1 MRTDKNWS
9 VFFSL
14 IKLYVLRIFCPF
26 LCTASGAV
34 YTNEIC
40 QPSDSKNVCCK
51 RETPAAGIWFN
62 FSMKKKIVFLLL
74 SPDGGG

>member
-1 MRTDKNWS
+1 MFCA
-9 VFFSL
+9 FFAPAL
-14 IKLYVLRIFCPF
+14 Q
-26 LCTASGAV
+26 ASGAV

-51 RETPAAGIWFN
+51 RETPHRRNLVQLFKN
-62 FSMKKKIVFLLL
+62 EKIVFLLL